1 MIALL
6 ISDLDILDNF
16 LRSPGGDSVTAAN
29 LRIASSFGEQQQH
42 IVQRHVHLLVAVTIF
57 TFSGF
62 RFLKAVFPI
71 FISGCVSQNLW

>member
-16 LRSPGGDSVTAAN
+16 LRSSGGDSVTAVN
-29 LRIASSFGEQQQH
+29 LRIASSFGEWQQH
-42 IVQRHVHLLVAVTIF
+42 IVRRHVRLLVSVTIF

-62 RFLKAVFPI
+62 SFLKAVLPI
-71 FISGCVSQNLW
+71 FISGYVS